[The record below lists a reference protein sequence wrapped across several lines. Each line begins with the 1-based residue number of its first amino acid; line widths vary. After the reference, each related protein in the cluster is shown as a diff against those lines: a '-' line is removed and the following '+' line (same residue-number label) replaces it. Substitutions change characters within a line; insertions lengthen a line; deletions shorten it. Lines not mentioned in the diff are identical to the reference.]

1 MIKQTF
7 GITKI
12 PFLQSD
18 ALLLPHQQEITDVI
32 HIHTQHGGLCVVTG
46 EPGVGKSTLKAHIE
60 EKATQRNQKVISFSR
75 TMDTYNKLLK
85 QMADSLELEEKEKKL
100 ENAIIS
106 LVNEYARDSKTIIT
120 IIDEAHLLDLESLR
134 RLRLLFDRFPR
145 RHNLVLF
152 GQPDLMLRLSLKN
165 YEDIKSRITFSKE
178 LKRINDDDLLA
189 FVQRES
195 ESVRLPKN
203 TFDEAAIEL
212 ILRSCN
218 GNLRLCITFPMRAY
232 WRHAVIMIASSTTLT
247 SMPFSFSPIGNDTMT
262 SSWETNQHELG
273 RYLAR
278 AWAFSPTRRWRELPT
293 ARTRWIDRQRP
304 RLVLSLA
311 RKRRWSAVAVS
322 TS

>member
-7 GITKI
+7 CITKI

-18 ALLLPHQQEITDVI
+18 AQLLPHQQEIADVI

-46 EPGVGKSTLKAHIE
+46 ESGVGKSTLKAHIE
-60 EKATQRNQKVISFSR
+60 EKATQRNQKVINFSR

-85 QMADSLELEEKEKKL
+85 QIADSLELEEKDKKL

-134 RLRLLFDRFPR
+134 RLKLLFDRFPR

-189 FVQRES
+189 FIQRES

-218 GNLRLCITFPMRAY
+218 GNLRLCGNLCY
-232 WRHAVIMIASSTTLT
+232 ASLLEACR
-247 SMPFSFSPIGNDTMT
+247 GNDRVVDHTHVNAILIQPH
-262 SSWETNQHELG
+262 W
-273 RYLAR
+273 
-278 AWAFSPTRRWRELPT
+278 
-293 ARTRWIDRQRP
+293 QRHDDLLMRDQP
-304 RLVLSLA
+304 A
-311 RKRRWSAVAVS
+311 
-322 TS
+322 